1 MISNDEL
8 CNAFAKKKGI
18 LQTYELYDLG
28 LSKYDI
34 KNLLQADVLERIL
47 KGYFKLAAKDFTEA
61 ELIQRLYP
69 DSVICMDSALFY
81 YGYSDR
87 TPIEWHLAVDKDISK
102 ARFNI
107 DYPQIKPYYLE
118 PYLLKLGVENG
129 LFEKLHLKIFSRDR
143 VICDCLFYEMKM
155 DIEIFNKAILN
166 YIKDPQKN
174 ISKLMEY
181 AKVRKVEKKVYNKI
195 GTWL

>member
-1 MISNDEL
+1 MISKNEI
-8 CNAFAKKKGI
+8 CNAFDRKNGI

-34 KNLLQADVLERIL
+34 KNLLQADILERIM
-47 KGYFKLAAKDFTEA
+47 KGYFKLAAKDFTEV
-61 ELIQRLYP
+61 ELIKRLYP
-69 DSVICMDSALFY
+69 DAVICMDSALFY

-107 DYPQIKPYYLE
+107 DYLQIKPYYLE
-118 PYLLKLGVENG
+118 PYLLKLGDENG
-129 LFEKLHLKIFSRDR
+129 LFEQLHLKVFSRDR

-181 AKVRKVEKKVYNKI
+181 AKVRKVEKKVYDKI
-195 GTWL
+195 GLWL

>member
-1 MISNDEL
+1 MIAL
-8 CNAFAKKKGI
+8 KKLRNAFEQKSGI
-18 LQTYELYDLG
+18 LQTNELHTLG

-34 KNLLQADVLERIL
+34 KKLYNEKILERMM
-47 KGYFKLAAKDFTEA
+47 KGYYKLSANDLSDA
-61 ELIQRLYP
+61 ELIKRLYP
-69 DSVICMDSALFY
+69 AGVICMDSALFF

-87 TPIEWHLAVDKDISK
+87 TPIEWHIAVNKDFSK
-102 ARFNI
+102 ARFNV
-107 DYPQIKPYYLE
+107 DYPYIKPYYLE
-118 PYLLKLGVENG
+118 PYLLEIGVENG
-129 LFEKLHLKIFSRDR
+129 LYDQTILKTFSRDR

-166 YIKDPQKN
+166 YIKDPKKN
-174 ISKLMEY
+174 ISKLIEY

>member
-1 MISNDEL
+1 MIAL
-8 CNAFAKKKGI
+8 KKLRNAFEQKSGI
-18 LQTYELYDLG
+18 LQTNELHTLG

-34 KNLLQADVLERIL
+34 KKLYNEKILERMM
-47 KGYFKLAAKDFTEA
+47 KGYYKLSANDLSDA
-61 ELIQRLYP
+61 ELIKRLYP
-69 DSVICMDSALFY
+69 DGVICMDSAFFFY
-81 YGYSDR
+81 EYSDR
-87 TPIEWHLAVDKDISK
+87 TPIEWHIAVNKDFSK
-102 ARFNI
+102 ARFNV
-107 DYPQIKPYYLE
+107 DYPYIKPYYLE
-118 PYLLKLGVENG
+118 PYLLEIGVENG
-129 LFEKLHLKIFSRDR
+129 LYDQTILKTFSRDR

-166 YIKDPQKN
+166 YIKDPKKN